1 MKNIKDMSENI
12 EMKTLL
18 QRFCDERIETVLQAC
33 VKNNKEYIDTLND
46 SNRTYKTFQQ
56 SGLSAE
62 QLLVFDEA
70 IAIANARGGIYG
82 KEAYCQG
89 FKDGIRLMK
98 EIEGI
103 H

>member
-46 SNRTYKTFQQ
+46 SNRTYKT
-56 SGLSAE
+56 L
-62 QLLVFDEA
+62 
-70 IAIANARGGIYG
+70 
-82 KEAYCQG
+82 
-89 FKDGIRLMK
+89 
-98 EIEGI
+98 
-103 H
+103 